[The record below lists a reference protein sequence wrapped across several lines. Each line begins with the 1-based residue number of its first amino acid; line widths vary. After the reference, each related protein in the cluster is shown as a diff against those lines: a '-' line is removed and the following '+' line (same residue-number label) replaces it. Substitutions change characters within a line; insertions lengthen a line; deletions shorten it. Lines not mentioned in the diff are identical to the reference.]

1 MNSQDILL
9 LNIAGAVAFLLWYAV
24 SRGGGKRPTQ
34 LNMKAPETKP
44 PPLAEDSAKVPTQ
57 NPQEVPFN
65 PQQMYRRRVPANDKP
80 KSEIVSEAQPK
91 AVRPEK
97 VLNVMFIYNSHSW
110 DAYEVLGVPA
120 GSSIVKVTEAY
131 QKAIVNCD
139 KDTMEFLEAAY
150 QAILKKVN

>member
-9 LNIAGAVAFLLWYAV
+9 LNIAGAIAFLLWYAL

-34 LNMKAPETKP
+34 LNMKAPETSP
-44 PPLAEDSAKVPTQ
+44 EQQSLSSLSNSQSQ

-65 PQQMYRRRVPANDKP
+65 SQQMYRRRIP
-80 KSEIVSEAQPK
+80 VSDTDVKE
-91 AVRPEK
+91 VRPEK
-97 VLNVMFIYNSHSW
+97 ILNVMFIYNSHSW

-120 GSSIVKVTEAY
+120 GSSIIKVTEAY
-131 QKAIVNCD
+131 QKAILNCD

-150 QAILKKVN
+150 QAILKRVN